1 MKMNLIVL
9 MLAIMAISVSQ
20 PSFSKT
26 VSEVKII
33 FADEEGEGSP
43 TDEEPDCE
51 LLIGRRY
58 VKN

>member
-9 MLAIMAISVSQ
+9 MLAIIAISVSQ

-43 TDEEPDCE
+43 TDEEQDCE
-51 LLIGRRY
+51 
-58 VKN
+58 